1 MDEAFNDFSFTGKVG
16 ETKTVHTVFGYHYVQ
31 ILGQKGSETGYK
43 IAYLAKPIEAS
54 PETDNAASNAA
65 SQFAASSRNQESFT
79 ANAKKQNLVILPSQ
93 EIKQNDFTVQGLGES
108 RELVRWVY
116 DNKAGAVSDPQN
128 INNNYIV
135 AMVSSISPKGLP
147 SPEGVQQTVE
157 PLVRNEKKAKII
169 IAQNIKGATLEQV
182 AQNAHQPVQTADSL
196 SFTAFVVPALGNEP
210 QFIGAAFNKQI
221 LNKLSA
227 PIAGHAG
234 VFVVR
239 SEGVSGTS
247 NIGQTAETQK
257 QQTEQTL
264 KQQASQAVASLRKA
278 ADVEDDR
285 SKFY

>member
-1 MDEAFNDFSFTGKVG
+1 
-16 ETKTVHTVFGYHYVQ
+16 
-31 ILGQKGSETGYK
+31 
-43 IAYLAKPIEAS
+43 
-54 PETDNAASNAA
+54 
-65 SQFAASSRNQESFT
+65 
-79 ANAKKQNLVILPSQ
+79 
-93 EIKQNDFTVQGLGES
+93 
-108 RELVRWVY
+108 
-116 DNKAGAVSDPQN
+116 
-128 INNNYIV
+128 
-135 AMVSSISPKGLP
+135 
-147 SPEGVQQTVE
+147 
-157 PLVRNEKKAKII
+157 
-169 IAQNIKGATLEQV
+169 
-182 AQNAHQPVQTADSL
+182 VQTADSL